1 MFRNFVWEST
11 GIILHNL
18 EMQEVEGQRKGS
30 VLYLHNDY
38 LYRRDKERNGIKA
51 FRCRRESCPAR
62 ARQKNGEDVVNFF
75 SSHNHGME
83 DIDVLNSTRTLHL
96 CSLFC
101 SYYINHMPAVHA
113 DNPQPKSCPVCRSI
127 IHGKLHLHFVLW
139 TVMLCH
145 SHINLCTDY

>member
-1 MFRNFVWEST
+1 
-11 GIILHNL
+11 
-18 EMQEVEGQRKGS
+18 MQEVEGQRKGS

-83 DIDVLNSTRTLHL
+83 DIGVLKLKTELNKAAFDADARMSTKTVFDNLTGVHEAGSRI
-96 CSLFC
+96 
-101 SYYINHMPAVHA
+101 SYAEVE
-113 DNPQPKSCPVCRSI
+113 KSMYDAKRRKVPRYPSSMEDAAQLLQ
-127 IHGKLHLHFVLW
+127 GE
-139 TVMLCH
+139 
-145 SHINLCTDY
+145 

>member
-1 MFRNFVWEST
+1 
-11 GIILHNL
+11 
-18 EMQEVEGQRKGS
+18 VEGQRKGS

-83 DIDVLNSTRTLHL
+83 DIGVLKLKTELKKAAFDADARFHGKPDSM
-96 CSLFC
+96 
-101 SYYINHMPAVHA
+101 MPDSMVDADARFHA
-113 DNPQPKSCPVCRSI
+113 
-127 IHGKLHLHFVLW
+127 IHGKLHLHFVL
-139 TVMLCH
+139 
-145 SHINLCTDY
+145 